1 VRSDLRVVL
10 GKLLCFLRPGFCHH
24 DVMWVNTDGFSVEL
38 VSWAL
43 KVGTAHCCET
53 SVSTDSSTLNQ
64 NSKTVWRVKCALSF
78 YSTEWATKKYP
89 VYRFARVLVIFSL
102 ALVCILRRV
111 SEQLVKNRAVTVLR
125 YTRCNIVILMTASA
139 WLMLSSSSSIV
150 CGSDSYTVLFMC
162 PQRKFLGGVGIFSGD
177 TWKVRYMNQI
187 RTRYRNWKTSATK
200 LQPSNPHT
208 IQELKDNISHGNA
221 AITITMLHPVYL
233 NMIRRKQLCINAGG
247 NHLQHLL
254 WWYNLSAFGYCVNF
268 CFYAMLRTRATFS
281 WPILYIAITLS
292 FPNALI
298 TKKCQDRFLLKDT
311 WWELIM

>member
-1 VRSDLRVVL
+1 MRSDLRVVL

-162 PQRKFLGGVGIFSGD
+162 PQRKFLGGGGFSLGTHEKYGIWIKSAHD
-177 TWKVRYMNQI
+177 TGTGRHQLRSCSHQI
-187 RTRYRNWKTSATK
+187 RTRYRNWKTTSATEM
-200 LQPSNPHT
+200 QPSQSLCYIRYT
-208 IQELKDNISHGNA
+208 STWLDVSSCVLMQEATTCNIFYDG
-221 AITITMLHPVYL
+221 ITF
-233 NMIRRKQLCINAGG
+233 
-247 NHLQHLL
+247 QHL
-254 WWYNLSAFGYCVNF
+254 
-268 CFYAMLRTRATFS
+268 ATVLISVF
-281 WPILYIAITLS
+281 TLCCG
-292 FPNALI
+292 PG
-298 TKKCQDRFLLKDT
+298 LLFRGPSCT
-311 WWELIM
+311 LQSR